1 MGVFDRLF
9 GRRPQNGRGTGSAAS
24 EAPATQPAV
33 QNNVLPTVGTG
44 PADARDDLD
53 GGSES
58 TPAVGEDQGQSQTPT
73 SVDRETAP
81 MADEVGEDAP
91 ARGAGAGSG
100 PVSTQA
106 MTVPQLRAHA
116 RSLGLS
122 GYSRMSKAE
131 LVEAIARAK

>member
-9 GRRPQNGRGTGSAAS
+9 GRRPQTGRGTGSTAS
-24 EAPATQPAV
+24 SAPATQPAV
-33 QNNVLPTVGTG
+33 PTVGTG
-44 PADARDDLD
+44 PADARED
-53 GGSES
+53 GGVISDT
-58 TPAVGEDQGQSQTPT
+58 TPAVGEDRGQSQTPT
-73 SVDRETAP
+73 TEDREAAP

-91 ARGAGAGSG
+91 ARGPGAASG
-100 PVSTQA
+100 PMSTQA

-131 LVEAIARAK
+131 LVEAIARAE